1 MHQGP
6 KIGTLDIETSPI
18 VAYTWGLFKVNVGL
32 NQILQ
37 DWTILSFAVKPLH
50 GEGSY
55 YDVRGQ
61 DDLRDDTHLLHLL
74 WEWLNELDIVVAQ
87 NGRAFDV
94 KKIMARF
101 LEAGM
106 PPPSPFKVVDTLEM
120 AKQIARFTS
129 NKQDWLSQLLTDEP
143 KEHHNEFPGMDLWV
157 ECLKGNPRAWEVME
171 EYNRKDV
178 AGCEKMYLTM
188 LPYYQGHPNVAAY
201 YHDDAVRCPRC
212 GSTSV
217 DAMDAPALTQ
227 VGQYIQYKCGGC
239 GGFSRSR
246 YTLNSTAKRKALL
259 TS

>member
-18 VAYTWGLFKVNVGL
+18 VAYTWGLWKVNVGL

-50 GEGSY
+50 GDVSY

-61 DDLRDDTHLLHLL
+61 ADLRDDTHLLHLL
-74 WEWLNELDIVVAQ
+74 WVYLDELDIVIAQ

-101 LEAGM
+101 LEAGL
-106 PPPSPFKVVDTLEM
+106 PPPSPFRVVDTLEM
-120 AKQIARFTS
+120 AKQIAKFTS
-129 NKQDWLSQLLTDEP
+129 NKQDWLSQLLTDAP

-157 ECLKGNPRAWEVME
+157 QCLEGNPRAWEVME
-171 EYNRKDV
+171 EYNRLDV
-178 AGCEKMYLTM
+178 VGCEGMYHAM

-201 YHDDAVRCPRC
+201 YPDDAVRCPRC
-212 GSTSV
+212 GSASLV
-217 DAMDAPALTQ
+217 AADEPALTNTGSYTRYQ
-227 VGQYIQYKCGGC
+227 CGGC
-239 GGFSRSR
+239 GGYSRSR
-246 YTLNSTAKRKALL
+246 YTQNTLSKRKSLL